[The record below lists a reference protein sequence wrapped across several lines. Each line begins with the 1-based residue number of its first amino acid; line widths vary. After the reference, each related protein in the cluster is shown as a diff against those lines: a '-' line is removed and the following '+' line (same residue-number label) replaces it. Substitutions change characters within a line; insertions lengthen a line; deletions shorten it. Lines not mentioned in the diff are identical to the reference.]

1 MTMTMQTPTE
11 PTEGQMLEVKG
22 MTCGGCLR
30 SVEQAL
36 SSVPGVERVTVD
48 LSSGRAD
55 VEGSAEPDTVIE
67 AVQAIGYEARLADG
81 SETTPAS
88 EKSGCC

>member
-1 MTMTMQTPTE
+1 MRTPTK

-30 SVEQAL
+30 SVQQAL

-55 VEGSAEPDTVIE
+55 VEGSAKPDALIG

-81 SETTPAS
+81 AETTPTS

>member
-1 MTMTMQTPTE
+1 MSMQTQTE
-11 PTEGQMLEVKG
+11 PTEGQTLEVKG
-22 MTCGGCLR
+22 MTCGGCHR
-30 SVEQAL
+30 SVQQAL

-48 LSSGRAD
+48 LPSGRAD
-55 VEGSAEPDTVIE
+55 VEGSAEPDALIG

-81 SETTPAS
+81 PETTPAS